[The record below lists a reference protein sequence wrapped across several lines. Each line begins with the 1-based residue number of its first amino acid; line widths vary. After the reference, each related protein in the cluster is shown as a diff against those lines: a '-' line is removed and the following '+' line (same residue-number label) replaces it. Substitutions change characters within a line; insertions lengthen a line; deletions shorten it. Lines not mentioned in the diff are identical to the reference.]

1 MDELKFAVVGDP
13 VSHSLSPDIH
23 LYFASQFQLE
33 RYTYKKIKSNENDFE
48 RDINDFFKKDEMIFY
63 KNIEDLSTKI
73 HKFVKNDKDW
83 RKIAKKGH
91 KKYHKYFNSKIISK
105 YIIDKTFGI
114 KSKMDW
120 F

>member
-1 MDELKFAVVGDP
+1 MAQLLGNGILTFIHEDTKF
-13 VSHSLSPDIH
+13 
-23 LYFASQFQLE
+23 
-33 RYTYKKIKSNENDFE
+33 
-48 RDINDFFKKDEMIFY
+48 NDFFKKDEMIFY

-83 RKIAKKGH
+83 RKIAKNGH

-114 KSKMDW
+114 KSKYFW
-120 F
+120 E